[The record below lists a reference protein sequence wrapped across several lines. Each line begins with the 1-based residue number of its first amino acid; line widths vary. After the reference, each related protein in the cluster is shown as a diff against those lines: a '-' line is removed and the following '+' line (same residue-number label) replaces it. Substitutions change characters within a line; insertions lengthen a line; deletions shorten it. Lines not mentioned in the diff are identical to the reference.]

1 MAYRIDRIEG
11 EIKKELSDI
20 IRGLKDPRISGLLSV
35 IRVEVT
41 PDLRYAKAYISV
53 LAGEEEK
60 TASIKGL
67 EAAAGY
73 IRREIGARIDLRYT
87 PEFSFKLDNSIEYG
101 AHINKILS
109 DVIKKEEE

>member
-1 MAYRIDRIEG
+1 MAYRIDRIEE

-20 IRGLKDPRISGLLSV
+20 IRGLKDPRISGLVSV

-41 PDLRYAKAYISV
+41 PDLRFAKAYNKI
-53 LAGEEEK
+53 
-60 TASIKGL
+60 ASIKGL

-109 DVIKKEEE
+109 DVMKKDED